1 MLTKVRIFGSQRTG
15 HDFNP
20 PAMKIL
26 SAEQT
31 RQADAAT
38 VDRARISSLEL
49 MEKASLEFIYCF
61 IETFPTKQ
69 RPVYV
74 FCGPGNNGGDG
85 LAIARLLADRL
96 YQVQGWVV
104 TAGGNVSPDHAANRQ
119 RWSGEPPIETITTAN
134 DIPALP
140 EQAVVIDGLFG
151 SGLSRPAEGIFAE
164 VIAAINASKSTVVAI
179 DVPSGLFADQATPQG
194 AAVVRA
200 THTFTFQ
207 WPKLAFLLPQNQA
220 YVGHW
225 QELDIGLDPQF
236 VAQATTNYYY
246 TDEAALV
253 GVRKSRAPQS
263 HKGNYGKALLVAG
276 SYGKI
281 GAAVLSASACK
292 RGGIGLLTVH
302 VPECGYP
309 ILQTAVP
316 EAMVT
321 VDAHKHHFSG
331 LDAGL
336 LDAYDTVGIGPGLGT
351 ASETKLALHGLLLA
365 VSERRLSL
373 VMDADALNICGEDR
387 TLLHHLPERT
397 ILTPHPKE
405 FERLTEP
412 ARDDFHRLELLQEF
426 CQTYQVHVVLKGGPT
441 AVGAPDGR
449 VHFNSTG
456 NPGMATGGTGD
467 VLTGLLT
474 ALLGQGYA
482 PREAARLGVYVHGL
496 AGDLAAE
503 QLSLE
508 ALTASDLVAFFG
520 KAFQQ

>member
-1 MLTKVRIFGSQRTG
+1 MKV
-15 HDFNP
+15 
-20 PAMKIL
+20 L

-31 RQADAAT
+31 RQADATTIAQES
-38 VDRARISSLEL
+38 ISSLDL
-49 MEKASLEFIYCF
+49 MERASQEFVFCF
-61 IETFPTKQ
+61 IENFPTKQ

-74 FCGPGNNGGDG
+74 FCGPGNNGGDA

-96 YQVQGWVV
+96 YQVQVWVV
-104 TAGGNVSPDHAANRQ
+104 SGGADVSPDHAANRQ
-119 RWSGEPPIETITTAN
+119 RWQAEPPVATIATAN
-134 DIPALP
+134 DLPTLP
-140 EQAVVIDGLFG
+140 EPAVVIDGLFG
-151 SGLSRPAEGIFAE
+151 SGLSRPVEGIYAE
-164 VIAAINASKSTVVAI
+164 LIAVINASRATVVAI
-179 DVPSGLFADQATPQG
+179 DIPSGLFADQATPPE

-207 WPKLAFLLPQNQA
+207 WPKLAFLLPQNQT

-225 QELDIGLDPQF
+225 QALDIGLDAQF

-246 TDEAALV
+246 TDGVALA

-263 HKGNYGKALLVAG
+263 HKGNYGKALLIAG

-321 VDAHKHHFSG
+321 VDKHKHHFSG
-331 LDAGL
+331 LDARV
-336 LDAYDTVGIGPGLGT
+336 LDGYDTMGIGPGLGT
-351 ASETKLALHGLLLA
+351 AQETKSAMHGLLLA
-365 VSERRLSL
+365 VSERGLPL
-373 VMDADALNICGEDR
+373 VIDADALNICGEHR
-387 TLLHHLPERT
+387 TLLHHLPEWA

-412 ARDDFHRLELLQEF
+412 ARDDFHRLELLQDF
-426 CQTYQVHVVLKGGPT
+426 CKTYQVHVVLKGGPT

-449 VHFNSTG
+449 VYFNSTG
-456 NPGMATGGTGD
+456 NPGMATGGSGD
-467 VLTGLLT
+467 VLTGLLI
-474 ALLGQGYA
+474 ALLGQDYE
-482 PREAARLGVYVHGL
+482 PLDAARLGVYVHGL

-503 QLSLE
+503 QLGYE
-508 ALTASDLVAFFG
+508 ALTASDLVSYFG
-520 KAFQQ
+520 KAFQQLG

>member
-1 MLTKVRIFGSQRTG
+1 
-15 HDFNP
+15 
-20 PAMKIL
+20 MKIL

-31 RQADAAT
+31 RQADTAT

-49 MEKASLEFIYCF
+49 MEKASLEFVCCF

-104 TAGGNVSPDHAANRQ
+104 AGGGNVSPDHAANRQ
-119 RWSGEPPIETITTAN
+119 RWSGQPPIETITTAN

-151 SGLSRPAEGIFAE
+151 SGLSRPAEGVFAE

-179 DVPSGLFADQATPQG
+179 DIPSGLFADQATPPE

-225 QELDIGLDPQF
+225 QELDIGLDPEF
-236 VAQATTNYYY
+236 VAQATTNCYY
-246 TDEAALV
+246 TDEAALA

-263 HKGNYGKALLVAG
+263 HKGNYGKALLIAG

-281 GAAVLSASACK
+281 GAAVLSTRACL
-292 RGGIGLLTVH
+292 RGGVGLLTVH
-302 VPECGYP
+302 VPRCGYL
-309 ILQTAVP
+309 IVQTAAP
-316 EAMVT
+316 EAMAL
-321 VDAHKHHFSG
+321 VDDNEHHFSG
-331 LDAGL
+331 LDPAQLAG
-336 LDAYDTVGIGPGLGT
+336 YDTVGIGPGLGT
-351 ASETKLALHGLLLA
+351 DEETVAGLSDLLPALK
-365 VSERRLSL
+365 ERSLSL
-373 VMDADALNICGEDR
+373 VMDADALNICGKHR
-387 TLLHHLPERT
+387 ALLHQLPERT

-405 FERLTEP
+405 FERLTKP
-412 ARDDFHRLELLQEF
+412 ARDDFHRLELLREF

-441 AVGAPDGR
+441 AVGAPDGK
-449 VHFNSTG
+449 VYFNSTG
-456 NPGMATGGTGD
+456 NPGMATGGSGD

-474 ALLGQGYA
+474 ALLAQGYE
-482 PREAARLGVYVHGL
+482 PLDAARLGVYVHGL

-520 KAFQQ
+520 KAFQQLG